1 MKMILFLREIK
12 YFSDKENR
20 YNINLDNLQI

>member
-20 YNINLDNLQI
+20 SNINLDNLQI